1 MLCTDKHILISR
13 FALYHSSDQ
22 VSPHPY
28 PWPVLVVLS
37 STASPR
43 VFSHSPSSYFCIA
56 QSPFKV
62 IIVIYCTIGVAS
74 WQKGFS
80 YPYPLPHTK
89 KNDCRELREAFAFC
103 RMCVS
108 AFLMALQS
116 ASLWFWTVL
125 WSKPAAGSPWAK
137 STPQDG
143 TTCCPCMRKL
153 GARPFWQGWAFSMS
167 RHLATL
173 LLPKSQLLTKGY
185 TTPGSTQRGGRGLS
199 LHYYSEGCSGFCLRL
214 YFFCLSCA
222 GSLWGAFRSWPY

>member
-22 VSPHPY
+22 VFPHPY

-80 YPYPLPHTK
+80 YPYPLPHK
-89 KNDCRELREAFAFC
+89 KKTIAENSGRLLLSAECVFLYSWWPCSLPLFDFEQCYDRNQQLAAPGPNPPH
-103 RMCVS
+103 RMVP
-108 AFLMALQS
+108 
-116 ASLWFWTVL
+116 
-125 WSKPAAGSPWAK
+125 PAA
-137 STPQDG
+137 
-143 TTCCPCMRKL
+143 
-153 GARPFWQGWAFSMS
+153 
-167 RHLATL
+167 LA
-173 LLPKSQLLTKGY
+173 
-185 TTPGSTQRGGRGLS
+185 
-199 LHYYSEGCSGFCLRL
+199 
-214 YFFCLSCA
+214 
-222 GSLWGAFRSWPY
+222 WGN